1 LAIREVKTLNFIQD
15 QLSRIHYLALASSSS
30 DEGRMSANLRMPL
43 RDSQKNRH
51 KQKIAYHYAMR
62 RSLLHGFV
70 FVLAGIAVK
79 GLGAESSG
87 SVNPNEGWKPA
98 SGSKDVAIYSRA
110 RAGSSL
116 KEFRAIG
123 AIDAPTS
130 AVHAVLDDFENY
142 PTFMPYTLECRLL
155 KRESDSIITYQRL
168 SPKICADRDYTL
180 RVWKKS
186 WPGSDGF
193 SYLDQWQPANA
204 LGPAETKGVIRVKIC
219 DGTWLL
225 EPHGAMKTRA
235 TYSVYSDTGGV
246 IPAFI
251 ANQASRVGI
260 SKLFDAVRKQVKNP
274 KYAQR

>member
-1 LAIREVKTLNFIQD
+1 
-15 QLSRIHYLALASSSS
+15 
-30 DEGRMSANLRMPL
+30 
-43 RDSQKNRH
+43 
-51 KQKIAYHYAMR
+51 MR

-70 FVLAGIAVK
+70 LLLFGIAITA
-79 GLGAESSG
+79 LGAESSS

-142 PTFMPYTLECRLL
+142 PSFMPYTLECRLL

-168 SPKICADRDYTL
+168 SPKICEDRDYTL

-186 WPGSDGF
+186 WPGPGGLT
-193 SYLDQWQPANA
+193 YLDQWKPANDR
-204 LGPAETKGVIRVKIC
+204 GPAETRGVVRVKIC

-225 EPHGAMKTRA
+225 EPDGPIKTRA
-235 TYSVYSDTGGV
+235 TYSVYTDTGGF

-251 ANQASRVGI
+251 ANHASRVGI
-260 SKLFDAVRKQVKNP
+260 SKLFDAVRKQVKDP
-274 KYAQR
+274 KYAVR